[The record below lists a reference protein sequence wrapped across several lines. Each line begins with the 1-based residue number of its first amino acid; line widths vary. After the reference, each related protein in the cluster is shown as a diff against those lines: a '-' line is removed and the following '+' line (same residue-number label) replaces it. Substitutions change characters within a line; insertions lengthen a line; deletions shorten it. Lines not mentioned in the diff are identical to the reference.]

1 MDIELGRRGPE
12 RGAGLEGPRRGV
24 QDQGNGG
31 GGVGW

>member
-12 RGAGLEGPRRGV
+12 RGRGELEGPRRGV

-31 GGVGW
+31 GVGW